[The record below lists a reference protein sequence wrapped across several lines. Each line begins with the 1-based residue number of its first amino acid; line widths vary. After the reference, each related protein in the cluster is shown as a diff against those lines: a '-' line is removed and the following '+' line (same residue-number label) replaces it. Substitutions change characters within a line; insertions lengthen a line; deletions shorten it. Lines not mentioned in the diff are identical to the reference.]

1 MAHVQRRPMKRQI
14 VSDISALALARV
26 IYIFFGFIAVAIAT
40 RMVLLLFDAS
50 PSNWFVATVYAVSKV
65 FVMPFFALFGLAPT
79 YGASTFEISSMAA
92 FAFYLLLGWGLAVAV
107 LSYGPWHGV
116 VDGD

>member
-1 MAHVQRRPMKRQI
+1 MKRQI
-14 VSDISALALARV
+14 LSDISALALARV

-50 PSNWFVATVYAVSKV
+50 PSNWFVAMVYAVSKV

-116 VDGD
+116 VDRD